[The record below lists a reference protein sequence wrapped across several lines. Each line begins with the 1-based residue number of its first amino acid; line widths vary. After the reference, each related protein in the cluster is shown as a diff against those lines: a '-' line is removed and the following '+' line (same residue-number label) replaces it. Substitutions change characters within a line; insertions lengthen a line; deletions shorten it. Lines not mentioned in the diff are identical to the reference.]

1 MWDNVTSDDYRVFW
15 VVLTT
20 FHFNTEIIDLLEF
33 IPLCKNEMMEGER
46 VIRKD
51 REEKRNGQKRREKE
65 VRRKKRRREEW

>member
-1 MWDNVTSDDYRVFW
+1 MTSDDYRVFW

-46 VIRKD
+46 VIRKKD